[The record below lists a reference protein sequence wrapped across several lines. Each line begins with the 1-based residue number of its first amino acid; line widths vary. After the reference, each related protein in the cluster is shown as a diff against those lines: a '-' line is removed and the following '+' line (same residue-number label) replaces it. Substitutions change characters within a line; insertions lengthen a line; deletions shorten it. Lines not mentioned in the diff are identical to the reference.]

1 MRKPINI
8 NNIGNNKEYEKLR
21 IENKKLKEEFD
32 KYKESLLSQNEKLKK
47 ENSDLKQILLHKTN
61 TNLNAY
67 QNKDTYISLLEK
79 QKDFLISI
87 LITLINSISKNKIN
101 KEMIIFQLEKNIG
114 KEKEKE
120 KFLNDVLNLL
130 HDDKINL
137 INNTNNKNINLRYN
151 NYINNIYGKNNNV
164 FAKNNFNFQILSNK
178 VNKVIFKS
186 NKSNNSYY
194 TNGNEKL
201 KEKKEL
207 ELLKKINEM
216 LNIIKKKKDAL
227 KNRKNN
233 LSFRTGNNK
242 ENKEGK

>member
-21 IENKKLKEEFD
+21 TENKKLKEEFD

-120 KFLNDVLNLL
+120 KF
-130 HDDKINL
+130 I
-137 INNTNNKNINLRYN
+137 TNNKTINLRYN
-151 NYINNIYGKNNNV
+151 NYINNNGKNNNV
-164 FAKNNFNFQILSNK
+164 FVKNNFNFQILSNK

-194 TNGNEKL
+194 IEKL

-233 LSFRTGNNK
+233 LSFRDRNNK

>member
-1 MRKPINI
+1 MKKPINI
-8 NNIGNNKEYEKLR
+8 NNIPNNKEYEKLR
-21 IENKKLKEEFD
+21 TENKKLKEEFD
-32 KYKESLLSQNEKLKK
+32 KYKESFISQNEKLKK
-47 ENSDLKQILLHKTN
+47 ENSELKQIIFHKTN
-61 TNLNAY
+61 INTN

-87 LITLINSISKNKIN
+87 LITLINSNMKNKIN

-120 KFLNDVLNLL
+120 KFLNDVLNLIQ
-130 HDDKINL
+130 DNKINL
-137 INNTNNKNINLRYN
+137 TNNNTNNKNINLRYN
-151 NYINNIYGKNNNV
+151 NYINNNGKNNNAY
-164 FAKNNFNFQILSNK
+164 AKINFNFQILSNK
-178 VNKVIFKS
+178 VNKVLSKS

-194 TNGNEKL
+194 ANGNEKI

-233 LSFRTGNNK
+233 LSLRTGTNK

>member
-21 IENKKLKEEFD
+21 TENKKLKEEFD

-120 KFLNDVLNLL
+120 KFINDFLNLIN
-130 HDDKINL
+130 DNKINF
-137 INNTNNKNINLRYN
+137 INNTNNKTINLRYN
-151 NYINNIYGKNNNV
+151 NYINNNAKNNNV
-164 FAKNNFNFQILSNK
+164 FVKNNFNFQILSNK

-233 LSFRTGNNK
+233 LSFRARNNK
-242 ENKEGK
+242 ENKDGK